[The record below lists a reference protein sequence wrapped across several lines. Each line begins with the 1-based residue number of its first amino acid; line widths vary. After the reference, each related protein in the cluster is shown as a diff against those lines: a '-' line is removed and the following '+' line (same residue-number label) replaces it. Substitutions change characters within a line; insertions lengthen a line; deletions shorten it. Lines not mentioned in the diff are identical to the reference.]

1 MTSIYPGTGIKGG
14 FYEKRLL
21 LASLSAAAFGGIL
34 SVNAADMPV
43 YTLDQVVVTAAR
55 TEEKQIDTNASVSVV
70 TSKQIAQKH
79 FNDVSEALRA
89 VPGVVLGNYSASG
102 QNYSSNKVFIN
113 GSSNVVILVDGM
125 RRNTNGV
132 SGSAVNLGTLTDMA
146 SIERIEVLKGSAS
159 TLYGSDAQGGVIN
172 IITKK
177 PKTDEVH
184 TTIGAGFGNNSTEKY
199 TIYNEGKAGN
209 IFWTIDAGKHLQG
222 AYKDGWGRKVIS
234 HLNAKHIDVKLGYD
248 LGEGS
253 DIVFNYS
260 KYKSDYIRP
269 DNGSNDTH
277 DDYGTKDNDAI
288 SLQYTA
294 KISSRLSNQF
304 NVYRHRTNFNDN
316 YNLNGAS
323 WPFQLG
329 YGHADIRHF
338 RSAHLYR
345 G

>member
-1 MTSIYPGTGIKGG
+1 MK
-14 FYEKRLL
+14 KRLL

-34 SVNAADMPV
+34 SVSAADTPV

-184 TTIGAGFGNNSTEKY
+184 TTIGAGFGNNSMEKY
-199 TIYNEGKAGN
+199 TLYNEGKAGEIYSGLLTPAN
-209 IFWTIDAGKHLQG
+209 IFRAPIKTAGAGK
-222 AYKDGWGRKVIS
+222 
-234 HLNAKHIDVKLGYD
+234 
-248 LGEGS
+248 
-253 DIVFNYS
+253 
-260 KYKSDYIRP
+260 
-269 DNGSNDTH
+269 
-277 DDYGTKDNDAI
+277 
-288 SLQYTA
+288 
-294 KISSRLSNQF
+294 SSA
-304 NVYRHRTNFNDN
+304 T
-316 YNLNGAS
+316 
-323 WPFQLG
+323 
-329 YGHADIRHF
+329 
-338 RSAHLYR
+338 
-345 G
+345 

>member
-1 MTSIYPGTGIKGG
+1 MK
-14 FYEKRLL
+14 KRLL

-177 PKTDEVH
+177 PKSMKSIPPSAQVSA
-184 TTIGAGFGNNSTEKY
+184 TTLRKNTPYTTKARREIYSGPLTPANIFRAPIKTAGAG
-199 TIYNEGKAGN
+199 
-209 IFWTIDAGKHLQG
+209 
-222 AYKDGWGRKVIS
+222 
-234 HLNAKHIDVKLGYD
+234 
-248 LGEGS
+248 
-253 DIVFNYS
+253 
-260 KYKSDYIRP
+260 KS
-269 DNGSNDTH
+269 
-277 DDYGTKDNDAI
+277 
-288 SLQYTA
+288 
-294 KISSRLSNQF
+294 
-304 NVYRHRTNFNDN
+304 
-316 YNLNGAS
+316 
-323 WPFQLG
+323 
-329 YGHADIRHF
+329 
-338 RSAHLYR
+338 SAT
-345 G
+345 

>member
-1 MTSIYPGTGIKGG
+1 MK
-14 FYEKRLL
+14 KRLL

-172 IITKK
+172 IITRNQKSMK
-177 PKTDEVH
+177 SIPPSAQVSATTLRKNTPYTTKARREIYSGPLTPANIFRAPIKTA
-184 TTIGAGFGNNSTEKY
+184 GAG
-199 TIYNEGKAGN
+199 
-209 IFWTIDAGKHLQG
+209 
-222 AYKDGWGRKVIS
+222 
-234 HLNAKHIDVKLGYD
+234 
-248 LGEGS
+248 
-253 DIVFNYS
+253 
-260 KYKSDYIRP
+260 KS
-269 DNGSNDTH
+269 
-277 DDYGTKDNDAI
+277 
-288 SLQYTA
+288 
-294 KISSRLSNQF
+294 
-304 NVYRHRTNFNDN
+304 
-316 YNLNGAS
+316 
-323 WPFQLG
+323 
-329 YGHADIRHF
+329 
-338 RSAHLYR
+338 SAT
-345 G
+345 

>member
-1 MTSIYPGTGIKGG
+1 MK
-14 FYEKRLL
+14 KRLL

-34 SVNAADMPV
+34 SVSAADTPV

-177 PKTDEVH
+177 PMKSIPPSAQVSATTLRKNTPYITKARREIYSGPLTPANIFRAPIKTA
-184 TTIGAGFGNNSTEKY
+184 GAG
-199 TIYNEGKAGN
+199 
-209 IFWTIDAGKHLQG
+209 
-222 AYKDGWGRKVIS
+222 
-234 HLNAKHIDVKLGYD
+234 
-248 LGEGS
+248 
-253 DIVFNYS
+253 
-260 KYKSDYIRP
+260 KS
-269 DNGSNDTH
+269 
-277 DDYGTKDNDAI
+277 
-288 SLQYTA
+288 
-294 KISSRLSNQF
+294 
-304 NVYRHRTNFNDN
+304 
-316 YNLNGAS
+316 
-323 WPFQLG
+323 
-329 YGHADIRHF
+329 
-338 RSAHLYR
+338 SAT
-345 G
+345 

>member
-177 PKTDEVH
+177 PKIDEVH
-184 TTIGAGFGNNSTEKY
+184 TTIGAGFGNNSTENTPY
-199 TIYNEGKAGN
+199 TTKARREIYSGPLTPAN
-209 IFWTIDAGKHLQG
+209 IFRAPIKTAGAGK
-222 AYKDGWGRKVIS
+222 
-234 HLNAKHIDVKLGYD
+234 
-248 LGEGS
+248 
-253 DIVFNYS
+253 
-260 KYKSDYIRP
+260 
-269 DNGSNDTH
+269 
-277 DDYGTKDNDAI
+277 
-288 SLQYTA
+288 
-294 KISSRLSNQF
+294 SSA
-304 NVYRHRTNFNDN
+304 T
-316 YNLNGAS
+316 
-323 WPFQLG
+323 
-329 YGHADIRHF
+329 
-338 RSAHLYR
+338 
-345 G
+345 

>member
-1 MTSIYPGTGIKGG
+1 MK
-14 FYEKRLL
+14 KRLL

-79 FNDVSEALRA
+79 FNDVSEALRG

-146 SIERIEVLKGSAS
+146 SIKRIEVLKGSAS

-172 IITKK
+172 IITK
-177 PKTDEVH
+177 
-184 TTIGAGFGNNSTEKY
+184 
-199 TIYNEGKAGN
+199 
-209 IFWTIDAGKHLQG
+209 
-222 AYKDGWGRKVIS
+222 
-234 HLNAKHIDVKLGYD
+234 
-248 LGEGS
+248 
-253 DIVFNYS
+253 
-260 KYKSDYIRP
+260 
-269 DNGSNDTH
+269 
-277 DDYGTKDNDAI
+277 
-288 SLQYTA
+288 
-294 KISSRLSNQF
+294 
-304 NVYRHRTNFNDN
+304 
-316 YNLNGAS
+316 
-323 WPFQLG
+323 
-329 YGHADIRHF
+329 
-338 RSAHLYR
+338 
-345 G
+345 

>member
-1 MTSIYPGTGIKGG
+1 MK
-14 FYEKRLL
+14 KRLL

-34 SVNAADMPV
+34 SVSAADTPV

-177 PKTDEVH
+177 PKPMKSIPPSAQVSA
-184 TTIGAGFGNNSTEKY
+184 TTLRKNTLYITKARREIYSGPLTPANIFRAPIKTAGAG
-199 TIYNEGKAGN
+199 
-209 IFWTIDAGKHLQG
+209 
-222 AYKDGWGRKVIS
+222 
-234 HLNAKHIDVKLGYD
+234 
-248 LGEGS
+248 
-253 DIVFNYS
+253 
-260 KYKSDYIRP
+260 KS
-269 DNGSNDTH
+269 
-277 DDYGTKDNDAI
+277 
-288 SLQYTA
+288 
-294 KISSRLSNQF
+294 
-304 NVYRHRTNFNDN
+304 
-316 YNLNGAS
+316 
-323 WPFQLG
+323 
-329 YGHADIRHF
+329 
-338 RSAHLYR
+338 SAT
-345 G
+345 